1 MKKHIY
7 LLILGVSSCAVLTA
21 QTQAEVKTQ
30 IDAAS
35 AALAK
40 KDLRN
45 VDKSLNQALSAL
57 AKMAGKEIVKMMP
70 LELAGLKS
78 LPEKELIQVGS
89 SVMAPGSLIQ
99 RTYSSADASK
109 IVNMTVRP
117 FSPEL
122 SSVSMYIANPVYL
135 KSDDKLTEKLV
146 TVNGRKAILKIN
158 AELNQAEV
166 LIVSGNTLYSI
177 ESSGTNF
184 SEAELIAMAS
194 KIEIGKMET
203 LLK

>member
-1 MKKHIY
+1 MKKHRF
-7 LLILGVSSCAVLTA
+7 LLILGISSCVVFKA

-57 AKMAGKEIVKMMP
+57 AKMAGKEIVKMLP
-70 LELAGLKS
+70 LELAGLKGT
-78 LPEKELIQVGS
+78 PEQDLVQVGS
-89 SVMAPGSLIQ
+89 SIMAPGNIIQ
-99 RTYSSADASK
+99 RSYSSADANK
-109 IVNMTVRP
+109 RVNITIRP

-122 SSVSMYIANPVYL
+122 SSVTMLIANPVYL
-135 KSDDKLTEKLV
+135 KSADKLVEKIV
-146 TVNGRKAILKIN
+146 TINGRKALLKMN
-158 AELNQAEV
+158 GEVNQAEV

-194 KIEIGKMET
+194 KIEIGRMET
-203 LLK
+203 LLR